1 MHSVRQFELLRAL
14 ARHRHFGR
22 AAAELGV
29 SQPALTRSLQHIE
42 DDLGVRLFDRDGA
55 VAPTLFG
62 EILIARG
69 DTVITAFA
77 DAMREIALV
86 KGLSVG
92 ELAVAAGPYPA
103 AISVEEA
110 IGRLSADNPG
120 LSLHLAIQD
129 WTGVIAAVQAGTV
142 DIGIA
147 DISEVASQPD
157 LVAEPIR
164 RSPMGFFCRAG
175 HPLLAQNSLTIGH
188 LAAYPWVGPSLPAP
202 ILAQLPPG
210 PAPFGVQ
217 DGPDGRWRCRI
228 RVETF
233 PGMRNIVLASDAL
246 GVALSAQIARDC
258 DDGRLA
264 FVPVDV
270 PWMQLN
276 YGFITRRGR
285 SPSPAA
291 QAFRTCVL
299 AVEAGIRPL
308 PQSDRSPTT
317 GAEP

>member
-62 EILIARG
+62 EILLARG

-77 DAMREIALV
+77 EAMREIALV

-92 ELAVAAGPYPA
+92 ELNVAAGPYPA

-120 LSLHLAIQD
+120 LNIQLAIQD
-129 WTGVIAAVQAGTV
+129 WTGVIAAVQAGTA

-147 DISEVASQPD
+147 DISELAAQPD
-157 LVAEPIR
+157 LMAEPIR
-164 RSPMGFFCRAG
+164 RSPMRFFCRAG
-175 HPLLAQNSLTIGH
+175 HPLLAQSPLTIDH
-188 LAAYPWVGPSLPAP
+188 LVAHPWVGPSVPAP
-202 ILAQLPPG
+202 MIAQLPTG
-210 PAPFGVQ
+210 PAPFGEQ
-217 DGPDGRWRCRI
+217 DGLDGRWRCRI

-233 PGMRNIVLASDAL
+233 SGVRRIVLASTAL
-246 GVALSAQIARDC
+246 GVAVATQIAQDC
-258 DDGRLA
+258 EDGRLA
-264 FVPVDV
+264 LVPVDV
-270 PWMQLN
+270 PWLQLN
-276 YGFITRRGR
+276 YGFIIRRGR
-285 SPSPAA
+285 SLSPAA
-291 QAFRTCVL
+291 KAFRACVL
-299 AVEAGIRPL
+299 AVEAGIGSAPPAAL
-308 PQSDRSPTT
+308 PPTV
-317 GAEP
+317 GAQP